1 MRRLLLVLLLIALS
15 AVVVRGQVPC
25 DVLASQPSCDVALL
39 PGPTRNTLDI
49 VTIDGEA
56 TYTSAGQLR
65 LTTVAVDSNL
75 GFLEWVRAMFSS
87 VDDTVDRSLIYPE
100 GTSEED
106 VAEQNDLLMETSQLD
121 AEVAGLVAAGYD
133 ADELYQGARIVE
145 IADEHTAEGVEALS
159 VDDVV
164 VAVDGQPVDTASE
177 AVDAVAGRSPGD
189 EIVLTL
195 ADGTDVPL
203 VATSRPDDPDR
214 ALLGIL
220 LQDEV
225 DFPFA
230 IDIDAGN
237 IGGPSAGLMF
247 ALGIVD
253 LLGPDDLTGGR
264 TIAGTGT
271 ITVDGPGRSHRGHPP
286 EDRRGDQ
293 PARRGRRSRRGL
305 PRPAR
310 QLRRGADR
318 GGVARRAADPRRHD
332 RRRHQRTEGPGP
344 GRGPGG
350 GGRARALTGRA
361 CRPSRSRGP
370 QAPLS

>member
-271 ITVDGPGRSHRGHPP
+271 ITVEGQVGPIGGIRQKIVGATSPRDEADDPAEAFLVPRANFAEAQTAAVSRDVLLIPVDTIDDAISALKALARG
-286 EDRRGDQ
+286 ED
-293 PARRGRRSRRGL
+293 PA
-305 PRPAR
+305 
-310 QLRRGADR
+310 GA
-318 GGVARRAADPRRHD
+318 VAL
-332 RRRHQRTEGPGP
+332 GP
-344 GRGPGG
+344 
-350 GGRARALTGRA
+350 
-361 CRPSRSRGP
+361 
-370 QAPLS
+370 